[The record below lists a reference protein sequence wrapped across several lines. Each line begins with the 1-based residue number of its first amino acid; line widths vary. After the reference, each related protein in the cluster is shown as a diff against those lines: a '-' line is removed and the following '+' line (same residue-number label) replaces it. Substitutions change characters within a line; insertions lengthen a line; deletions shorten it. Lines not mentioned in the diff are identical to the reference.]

1 MSNVSLRFLSWSF
14 FLLNCLYTPM
24 FLVQL
29 GGFLSSPYMACVRAL
44 KYGRFYDS
52 LMGYTIIF
60 GLFAVLN
67 LCFLCIIYLLNR
79 NIVQQGA
86 HSAPLIWGAGVYAS
100 TQIDSGQ
107 SNQGFTINANKA
119 KGSSQEIATT
129 HTNTQITVG
138 GTTVNDIGGNLILDG
153 ANLDT
158 KHLTVTVGGD
168 LIVKSRQDTYQYTH
182 DQ

>member
-1 MSNVSLRFLSWSF
+1 MTRKEELENMSNVSLRFLSWSF

-79 NIVQQGA
+79 NIVG
-86 HSAPLIWGAGVYAS
+86 LI
-100 TQIDSGQ
+100 IKD
-107 SNQGFTINANKA
+107 NK
-119 KGSSQEIATT
+119 K
-129 HTNTQITVG
+129 
-138 GTTVNDIGGNLILDG
+138 IL
-153 ANLDT
+153 
-158 KHLTVTVGGD
+158 VF
-168 LIVKSRQDTYQYTH
+168 LIVLSHIIILYSLWMDFESDCSAFSELVGLVSQQHNLSIYGVTH
-182 DQ
+182 

>member
-1 MSNVSLRFLSWSF
+1 MTRKEELENMSNVSLRFLSWSF

-79 NIVQQGA
+79 NIVG
-86 HSAPLIWGAGVYAS
+86 LI
-100 TQIDSGQ
+100 IKD
-107 SNQGFTINANKA
+107 NK
-119 KGSSQEIATT
+119 K
-129 HTNTQITVG
+129 
-138 GTTVNDIGGNLILDG
+138 IL
-153 ANLDT
+153 
-158 KHLTVTVGGD
+158 VF
-168 LIVKSRQDTYQYTH
+168 LIVLSIILLYSLWMDFESDCSVFSELVGLVSQQHNLSIYGVTH
-182 DQ
+182 

>member
-1 MSNVSLRFLSWSF
+1 MTRKEELENMSNVSLRFLSWSF

-79 NIVQQGA
+79 NIVG
-86 HSAPLIWGAGVYAS
+86 LI
-100 TQIDSGQ
+100 IKD
-107 SNQGFTINANKA
+107 NK
-119 KGSSQEIATT
+119 K
-129 HTNTQITVG
+129 
-138 GTTVNDIGGNLILDG
+138 IL
-153 ANLDT
+153 
-158 KHLTVTVGGD
+158 VF
-168 LIVKSRQDTYQYTH
+168 LIVLSHIILLYSLWMDFESDCSVFSELVGLVSQQH
-182 DQ
+182 NLSIMA